1 MPAANTWSTCC
12 TSTMAGEKLRGSP
25 LSRTSSAA
33 GPPADEP
40 MAIRLWREPEL
51 RAGLGANRSR
61 LPLSPIS
68 QPMFMI
74 LRSNGAAASWA
85 LPAPRAGVST
95 TSRAPWPMASNTRC
109 TFCWRSTVTM
119 TMAHGVSAMIRR
131 VASTPSMTG
140 MIRSIRIR
148 SGVCS
153 AHFCTASL
161 PLPATQIT

>member
-1 MPAANTWSTCC
+1 
-12 TSTMAGEKLRGSP
+12 
-25 LSRTSSAA
+25 
-33 GPPADEP
+33 

-51 RAGLGANRSR
+51 RIGASVGRGG

-74 LRSNGAAASWA
+74 LRNNGAAASWA
-85 LPAPRAGVST
+85 LPAPTVGVST
-95 TSRAPWPMASNTRC
+95 TSSAPWPMASNTRC

-131 VASTPSMTG
+131 VASTPSITG

-148 SGVCS
+148 SGVSS
-153 AHFCTASL
+153 AHWRTASA
-161 PLPATQIT
+161 PLPATQTTSWAGSNARARRRASTAMGMSLTIAILMPALLR